1 MSSLRLATLAGD
13 PEREAEFAAD
23 LAGRP
28 QVELVLRC
36 VDRLEALACIRGSS
50 LDVLVAV
57 GPVTWFDY
65 QCVEEARR
73 VGIRLVGHAADPIQ
87 AELLEIAGFRLIEL
101 EDSLQALA
109 DPQEEEVAPNRE
121 RPPGKVIAVWGPK
134 GAPGRTTV
142 AVELAATL
150 AQTEPMTLL
159 VDVDLYG
166 GDVLQLLGIAEELPG
181 VVPIARSGARGELRS
196 DSWTA
201 ALKRSGNGSLLLPGL
216 LRADLWSEVSPFGWQ
231 EVLEASRRDLTYSI
245 FDVGFC
251 LEGTH
256 DPAAPAGRNDVARST
271 VAAAD
276 TVVATFRA
284 DAVGLR
290 TFFWAIEAEPELLAP
305 DRLVVVA
312 NRVRPGEDG
321 EIKTIV
327 RRQLGRFPIA
337 FIPDRPDHMARAMWE
352 ASPLTDCLP
361 ASPIVEE
368 IRRLAAA
375 IGGRIEPRGFLSR
388 LAGRR
393 QHV

>member
-13 PEREAEFAAD
+13 PEREAQFAAD
-23 LAGRP
+23 LADKAD
-28 QVELVLRC
+28 VELVLRC

-57 GPVTWFDY
+57 GPVAWFDY

-73 VGIRLVGHAADPIQ
+73 AGIRLLGHAADPIQ
-87 AELLEIAGFRLIEL
+87 AEMLEVAGFKLIGL
-101 EDSLQALA
+101 EDPLQTLVDAA
-109 DPQEEEVAPNRE
+109 EEEETTSPAASS
-121 RPPGKVIAVWGPK
+121 GKVIAVWGPK

-159 VDVDLYG
+159 GDADLYG
-166 GDVLQLLGIAEELPG
+166 GDILQLLGIAEELPG
-181 VVPIARSGARGELRS
+181 VVPIARSGARGELRT

-201 ALKRSGNGSLLLPGL
+201 HLKRSGNGPLLLPGL
-216 LRADLWSEVSPFGWQ
+216 LRADLWSEVSPFGWN
-231 EVLEASRRDLTYSI
+231 EVLEASRRDFTYSI

-256 DPAAPAGRNDVARST
+256 DPGALAGRNDVARST

-276 TVVATFRA
+276 MVVAAFRA
-284 DAVGLR
+284 DPVGLR
-290 TFFWAIEAEPELLAP
+290 TFFWAVDAEPELLAR
-305 DRLVVVA
+305 DSLLVVA

-327 RRQLGRFPIA
+327 RRHLGRFPIA
-337 FIPDRPDHMARAMWE
+337 FIPDRPDHLARSLWRAE
-352 ASPLTDCLP
+352 PLSDCCP
-361 ASPIVEE
+361 SSPIVEE
-368 IRRLAAA
+368 ITRVAAA

-388 LAGRR
+388 LAGRG